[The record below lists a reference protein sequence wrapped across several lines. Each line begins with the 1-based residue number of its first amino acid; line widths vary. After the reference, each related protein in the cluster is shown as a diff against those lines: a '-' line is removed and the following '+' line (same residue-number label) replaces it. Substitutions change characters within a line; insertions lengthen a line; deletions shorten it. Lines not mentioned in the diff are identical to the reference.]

1 LVFFTACVHLVKV
14 KSMLGVITSG
24 INLSEIFEEKIL
36 YHYEHPS
43 NRGVIEDAQIKH
55 RDLNTLCGDQVTIY
69 ASLDGDVIS
78 DIKFQGIGCAIS
90 MASTSML
97 TEKVKG
103 MNIKDVLEL
112 GQKDVLDM
120 LGIESLTPM
129 RVKCAMLGLRT
140 LQKGIIEYTAKSG
153 AQSPPANGSYS

>member
-1 LVFFTACVHLVKV
+1 MFDVEFVGAN
-14 KSMLGVITSG
+14 M
-24 INLSEIFEEKIL
+24 SEIFEEKIL
-36 YHYEHPS
+36 YHYEHPA

-69 ASLDGDVIS
+69 ATLEGSKIK
-78 DIKFQGIGCAIS
+78 DIKFQGVGCAIS

-103 MNIKDVLEL
+103 MDFKEVLSL
-112 GQKDVLDM
+112 GQKEVLDM

-129 RVKCAMLGLRT
+129 RMKCAMLGLRT
-140 LQKGIIEYTAKSG
+140 LQKGIIEYTAKAG
-153 AQSPPANGSYS
+153 GQSPPANGSYS